1 VWLFCHGL
9 KALDEDVMI
18 VTASTYAA
26 ISSSIEVCPR
36 RTSDGFVHRLITPMV
51 SVADLCS
58 IYVGMRLTEIPHRE
72 YTPDALQL
80 RTLTHSFIV
89 ITEFVKCTTVL
100 FVGTLETLFKTLNNE
115 LQTIR

>member
-89 ITEFVKCTTVL
+89 ITEFVKCTIVL
-100 FVGTLETLFKTLNNE
+100 FVGTLGTLFKTLNNE

>member
-1 VWLFCHGL
+1 MWLFCHGL
-9 KALDEDVMI
+9 KALDEDMMI

-36 RTSDGFVHRLITPMV
+36 GTSDGFVHWLIAPMV
-51 SVADLCS
+51 SVADLRS
-58 IYVGMRLTEIPHRE
+58 IHVGMRLTEIPHRK
-72 YTPDALQL
+72 YTPDTLQL
-80 RTLTHSFIV
+80 RNMTHSFIM
-89 ITEFVKCTTVL
+89 IAEFVKCTIVL